1 VCRVVLTY
9 KVQVVSMI
17 NILIADDHPIVR
29 HGLKQIL
36 SNSGDINVAAEAD
49 TCQETLNKVYNNKF
63 DVILLDLSMPGR
75 GGLEII
81 QDIKNSKHQ
90 PPVLI
95 LTAYT
100 EEQYALRALKSGAS
114 GYLVKKSAPD
124 ELVTAIKKV
133 SSGGK
138 YISLSLAEKLAFSLS
153 SPEKLPHESLSNR
166 EYQVMSMIA
175 SGKMVNEI
183 ATELSLSVKTISTH
197 RARILNKMGMK
208 SNAEITY
215 YAIKQ
220 GLVD

>member
-1 VCRVVLTY
+1 
-9 KVQVVSMI
+9 MI
-17 NILIADDHPIVR
+17 NLLIADDHPIVR
-29 HGLKQIL
+29 QGLKQIL
-36 SNSGDINVAAEAD
+36 SNSGDIKVVAEAE
-49 TCQETLNKVYNNKF
+49 TCQETLNKVNNNKY

-90 PPVLI
+90 PPILI
-95 LTAYT
+95 LTAYA

-114 GYLVKKSAPD
+114 GYLVKKSAPH
-124 ELVTAIKKV
+124 ELVTAIKRV

-138 YISLSLAEKLAFSLS
+138 YISLALAEKLAFSLAS
-153 SPEKLPHESLSNR
+153 DVKLPHESLSNR

-183 ATELSLSVKTISTH
+183 AGELSLSVKTISTH

>member
-1 VCRVVLTY
+1 
-9 KVQVVSMI
+9 MI

-36 SNSGDINVAAEAD
+36 SDSAEIKVIAEAE
-49 TCQETLNKVYNNKF
+49 TCQETLSKVNSDKY

-81 QDIKNSKHQ
+81 NEIRKSKHQ

-114 GYLVKKSAPD
+114 GYLVKKSAPH

-138 YISLSLAEKLAFSLS
+138 YISLALAEKLAFSLAFD
-153 SPEKLPHESLSNR
+153 EKFPHEVLSNR

-183 ATELSLSVKTISTH
+183 AKELALSVKTISTH
-197 RARILNKMGMK
+197 RARILKKMGMK

>member
-1 VCRVVLTY
+1 
-9 KVQVVSMI
+9 MI

-36 SNSGDINVAAEAD
+36 SDSGDINVAAEAE
-49 TCQETLNKVYNNKF
+49 TCQETLNMVYKDKF

-75 GGLEII
+75 GGLDII

-114 GYLVKKSAPD
+114 GYVVKKSAPD

-138 YISLSLAEKLAFSLS
+138 YISLSLAEKLAFSLVS
-153 SPEKLPHESLSNR
+153 DEKLPHESLSNR

-183 ATELSLSVKTISTH
+183 ASELSLSVKTISTH